1 MNVGE
6 RIGDYEIVAVL
17 GAGGMGQ
24 VYKVRNVFSERVE
37 AMKVLLP
44 NMSSDPDLA
53 QRFLREIQVQ
63 AALDHPNIARLHAAQ
78 RVGDQLVMVMELV
91 EGSSLEKLIEQRAL
105 TLSDS
110 VNYVSQV
117 LDALAYAHGRG
128 VVHRDVKPA
137 NIMVTSAGVV
147 KLMDFGIAHIKAD
160 RRLTQTGTAVG
171 SLYYMS
177 PEQIQGAEPD
187 PRSDLYALGITL
199 YEMVTGRRPFQG
211 DSDFSIMA
219 AHMQQVPAAP
229 IEIVPNVPTDLSDI
243 IVMAIARDPAARF
256 QSADAFHA
264 ALRSLALPGGAPQQ
278 SVPNM
283 PPVPA
288 SSIPSSSVPVSSAPI
303 SSAPMSPPPVPRTAP
318 SAPVY
323 NAPPPVP
330 SAAPPAPPP
339 VPAAVAAP
347 RSRRGLY
354 MAVGSVAT
362 IAVLA
367 AALIEIPKFRAARA
381 VQPDTK
387 TDVSATTTPQQ
398 PPAAEPAPTA
408 VTTDTTPASTPA
420 AASVTK
426 EPAPVPVSHV
436 ASTDTRPAP
445 APKSNVAA
453 SPQRLPSQAAV
464 KQTPPVPTVQQPQP
478 AAQQIAPPVQQQ
490 VVQQPAPA
498 AQPIQPAPPP
508 PSSGGGQRANSA
520 AELRNLQQQYD
531 LLAVRAGTAQ
541 NGLRSLQQQMA
552 RQGLGLRS
560 DMVATEGRMDL
571 QMRRA
576 QDAIRNGDADGAR
589 ESLQFA
595 ERAIESIEKFLGH

>member
-24 VYKVRNVFSERVE
+24 VYQVRNVFSERIE

-78 RVGDQLVMVMELV
+78 RVGNQLVMVMELV

-105 TLSDS
+105 TVGDS

-137 NIMVTSAGVV
+137 NIMVTPSGVV

-177 PEQIQGAEPD
+177 PEQIQGGEPD

-219 AHMQQVPAAP
+219 AHMQNVPVAP
-229 IEIVPNVPTDLSDI
+229 IEIVPNVPTDLSEI
-243 IVMAIARDPAARF
+243 ILMAIAREPAARF

-264 ALRSLALPGGAPQQ
+264 ALRNLAMPGAAPAE
-278 SVPNM
+278 SVAKM
-283 PPVPA
+283 PPVP
-288 SSIPSSSVPVSSAPI
+288 I
-303 SSAPMSPPPVPRTAP
+303 SSPPPLPRTAP
-318 SAPVY
+318 SAPLY
-323 NAPPPVP
+323 SAPPPVA
-330 SAAPPAPPP
+330 SAAPPVPPP
-339 VPAAVAAP
+339 VPAAVSAP
-347 RSRRGLY
+347 KSGSRRGLY
-354 MAVGSVAT
+354 MALGSVAT

-367 AALIEIPKFRAARA
+367 AALIEVPKFRNARA
-381 VQPDTK
+381 VQNDAR
-387 TDVSATTTPQQ
+387 TDASATTNPQQTPAADPVPAAATVDSPPASATPPAAEADTPSPTPARVARTDTQ
-398 PPAAEPAPTA
+398 PPAAK
-408 VTTDTTPASTPA
+408 S
-420 AASVTK
+420 
-426 EPAPVPVSHV
+426 
-436 ASTDTRPAP
+436 
-445 APKSNVAA
+445 SNVAV
-453 SPQRLPSQAAV
+453 SPQKPPAQVAV
-464 KQTPPVPTVQQPQP
+464 QQTPPVQTVQQP
-478 AAQQIAPPVQQQ
+478 
-490 VVQQPAPA
+490 VVQQPIVQ
-498 AQPIQPAPPP
+498 QPEPVVQPAPPTSP
-508 PSSGGGQRANSA
+508 PVPVGGSQRARANA
-520 AELRNLQQQYD
+520 AEIRDLQQLYD
-531 LLAVRAGTAQ
+531 LLAVRAGTAKS
-541 NGLRSLQQQMA
+541 GLASLKQQMA
-552 RQGLGLRS
+552 RQGLGLRG
-560 DMVATEGRMDL
+560 DIVAAEGRMDL

-576 QDAIRNGDADGAR
+576 EDAIRNGDADEAR
-589 ESLQFA
+589 NSLQLA
-595 ERAIESIEKFLGH
+595 ERAVETIEKFLGR

>member
-24 VYKVRNVFSERVE
+24 VYKVRNVFSERIE

-44 NMSSDPDLA
+44 NMSSNPDLA

-105 TLSDS
+105 TVGDS

-117 LDALAYAHGRG
+117 LDALTYAHGRG

-137 NIMVTSAGVV
+137 NIMVTPSGVV

-219 AHMQQVPAAP
+219 AHMQNVPVAP
-229 IEIVPNVPTDLSDI
+229 IEIVPNVPSDLSEI
-243 IVMAIARDPAARF
+243 ILTAIARDPAARF
-256 QSADAFHA
+256 QSAGAFHA
-264 ALRSLALPGGAPQQ
+264 ALRNLGGPGAAPAEA
-278 SVPNM
+278 VAKM
-283 PPVPA
+283 PPVP
-288 SSIPSSSVPVSSAPI
+288 VGSAPVN
-303 SSAPMSPPPVPRTAP
+303 SPPPLPRTAP
-318 SAPVY
+318 SAPAY
-323 NAPPPVP
+323 SAPPPVP
-330 SAAPPAPPP
+330 PTVPPAPPMM
-339 VPAAVAAP
+339 PAAVSAP
-347 RSRRGLY
+347 KTGSRRGLY
-354 MAVGSVAT
+354 MALGSIAT

-367 AALIEIPKFRAARA
+367 AALIEVPKFRNARA
-381 VQPDTK
+381 VQGDAKIDAP
-387 TDVSATTTPQQ
+387 ATISSQQ
-398 PPAAEPAPTA
+398 PTAA
-408 VTTDTTPASTPA
+408 DSTPA
-420 AASVTK
+420 AAAADNAPATPAAAEANTPAPSPPRAASIDTRTPAAKNNMTVSPQRPSAQVAVQQTQPVQTVQ
-426 EPAPVPVSHV
+426 EPAVPQRIAQQAPVQQPDPVAQAAQATSPPVPV
-436 ASTDTRPAP
+436 
-445 APKSNVAA
+445 
-453 SPQRLPSQAAV
+453 
-464 KQTPPVPTVQQPQP
+464 
-478 AAQQIAPPVQQQ
+478 
-490 VVQQPAPA
+490 
-498 AQPIQPAPPP
+498 
-508 PSSGGGQRANSA
+508 GGSQRARANA
-520 AELRNLQQQYD
+520 AEIRDLQQLYD
-531 LLAVRAGTAQ
+531 LLAVRAGTVKS
-541 NGLRSLQQQMA
+541 GLASLKQQMA
-552 RQGLGLRS
+552 RQGLGLRG
-560 DMVATEGRMDL
+560 DIVATEGRMDL

-576 QDAIRNGDADGAR
+576 EDAIRNGDTDEAR
-589 ESLQFA
+589 NSLQLA
-595 ERAIESIEKFLGH
+595 ERAVENIEKFLGR

>member
-24 VYKVRNVFSERVE
+24 VYKVRNVFSERIE

-44 NMSSDPDLA
+44 NMSSNPDLA

-105 TLSDS
+105 TVGDS

-117 LDALAYAHGRG
+117 LDALTYAHGRG

-137 NIMVTSAGVV
+137 NIMVTPSGVV

-219 AHMQQVPAAP
+219 AHMQNVPVAP
-229 IEIVPNVPTDLSDI
+229 IEIVPNVPSDLSEI
-243 IVMAIARDPAARF
+243 ILTAIARDPAARF
-256 QSADAFHA
+256 QSAGAFHA
-264 ALRSLALPGGAPQQ
+264 ALRNLAVPGAAPAEA
-278 SVPNM
+278 VAKM
-283 PPVPA
+283 PPVP
-288 SSIPSSSVPVSSAPI
+288 VGSAPVN
-303 SSAPMSPPPVPRTAP
+303 SPPPLPRTAP
-318 SAPVY
+318 SPPAY
-323 NAPPPVP
+323 SAPPPVP
-330 SAAPPAPPP
+330 PAVPPAPPMM
-339 VPAAVAAP
+339 PAAVSAP
-347 RSRRGLY
+347 KTGSRRGLY
-354 MAVGSVAT
+354 MALGSIAT

-367 AALIEIPKFRAARA
+367 AALIEVPKFRNARA
-381 VQPDTK
+381 VQGDAKIDAP
-387 TDVSATTTPQQ
+387 ATISSQQ
-398 PPAAEPAPTA
+398 PTAA
-408 VTTDTTPASTPA
+408 DSTPA
-420 AASVTK
+420 AAAADNAPATPAAA
-426 EPAPVPVSHV
+426 EANTPAPSPPRA
-436 ASTDTRPAP
+436 ASIDTRTPA
-445 APKSNVAA
+445 AKNNVTV
-453 SPQRLPSQAAV
+453 SPQRPSAQVAV
-464 KQTPPVPTVQQPQP
+464 QQTQPVQTVQQPAVPQRI
-478 AAQQIAPPVQQQ
+478 AQQAPVQQPDPVAQ
-490 VVQQPAPA
+490 A
-498 AQPIQPAPPP
+498 AQATSPPVP
-508 PSSGGGQRANSA
+508 VGGSQRARANA
-520 AELRNLQQQYD
+520 AEIRDLQQLYD
-531 LLAVRAGTAQ
+531 LLAVRAGTVKS
-541 NGLRSLQQQMA
+541 GLASLKQQMA
-552 RQGLGLRS
+552 RQGLGLRG
-560 DMVATEGRMDL
+560 DIVATEGRMDL

-576 QDAIRNGDADGAR
+576 EDAIRNGDTDEAR
-589 ESLQFA
+589 NSLQLA
-595 ERAIESIEKFLGH
+595 ERAVENIEKFLGR

>member
-6 RIGDYEIVAVL
+6 RIGDYEVVAVL

-24 VYKVRNVFSERVE
+24 VYKVRNVFSERIE

-105 TLSDS
+105 TLNDS

-117 LDALAYAHGRG
+117 LDALTYAHGRG

-137 NIMVTSAGVV
+137 NIMVTPSGVV

-229 IEIVPNVPTDLSDI
+229 IEIVPNVPSDLSDI

-264 ALRSLALPGGAPQQ
+264 ALRSLALAGAAPQQ
-278 SVPNM
+278 GVPNM

-288 SSIPSSSVPVSSAPI
+288 SPASMS
-303 SSAPMSPPPVPRTAP
+303 SPPPIPRTAP

-323 NAPPPVP
+323 SAPPPVP
-330 SAAPPAPPP
+330 SAAPPVPPP
-339 VPAAVAAP
+339 LPAPAAVAAP

-354 MAVGSVAT
+354 MALGSVAT
-362 IAVLA
+362 IVVLA

-381 VQPDTK
+381 VQPDAK
-387 TDVSATTTPQQ
+387 PEVSATTTPQQ
-398 PPAAEPAPTA
+398 PPATEPAPTA
-408 VTTDTTPASTPA
+408 AADSAPVATPAT
-420 AASVTK
+420 ASVTNTPAPSSPNPA
-426 EPAPVPVSHV
+426 PAPVNRV
-436 ASTDTRPAP
+436 ATTDTRPAA

-453 SPQRLPSQAAV
+453 NPQR
-464 KQTPPVPTVQQPQP
+464 TPAQVAVQQ
-478 AAQQIAPPVQQQ
+478 APPAQAVQEQ
-490 VVQQPAPA
+490 VIPPTPTPTAPVAQATPA
-498 AQPIQPAPPP
+498 APPP
-508 PSSGGGQRANSA
+508 PAPGGGQRARA
-520 AELRNLQQQYD
+520 AEIRDLQQQYD
-531 LLAVRAGTAQ
+531 LLAVRAGTVK
-541 NGLRSLQQQMA
+541 NGLGSLKQQMA
-552 RQGLGLRS
+552 RQGLGLRG
-560 DMVATEGRMDL
+560 DIVATEGRMDL

-576 QDAIRNGDADGAR
+576 QDSIRNGDTDQAR
-589 ESLQFA
+589 ESLQLA
-595 ERAIESIEKFLGH
+595 ERAVESIEKFLGR

>member
-24 VYKVRNVFSERVE
+24 VYKVRNVFSERIE

-78 RVGDQLVMVMELV
+78 RVGDQLVMVMELI
-91 EGSSLEKLIEQRAL
+91 EGSSLEKLIEQRAI

-137 NIMVTSAGVV
+137 NIMITPSGVV

-229 IEIVPNVPTDLSDI
+229 IEIVPNVPSDLSDI

-264 ALRSLALPGGAPQQ
+264 ALRSLALPGAAPQQ
-278 SVPNM
+278 GVPNM

-288 SSIPSSSVPVSSAPI
+288 SPASMS
-303 SSAPMSPPPVPRTAP
+303 SPPPIPRTAP

-323 NAPPPVP
+323 SAPPPVP
-330 SAAPPAPPP
+330 SVAPPIPPP

-362 IAVLA
+362 IVVLA
-367 AALIEIPKFRAARA
+367 AALIEIPKFRNAHAT
-381 VQPDTK
+381 QNESK

-398 PPAAEPAPTA
+398 PPAAEPAPAAVDSTPTA
-408 VTTDTTPASTPA
+408 TTPA
-420 AASVTK
+420 ASVANT
-426 EPAPVPVSHV
+426 
-436 ASTDTRPAP
+436 PAP
-445 APKSNVAA
+445 APLSPNPAPAPVNRVASSDTRPPAAPKSTVAV
-453 SPQRLPSQAAV
+453 SPQRSPSQVAV
-464 KQTPPVPTVQQPQP
+464 QQAPPAQTVQQPVVQP
-478 AAQQIAPPVQQQ
+478 PPIQQPDPVAQAAPPTS
-490 VVQQPAPA
+490 
-498 AQPIQPAPPP
+498 PPVP
-508 PSSGGGQRANSA
+508 VGGSQRARASA
-520 AELRNLQQQYD
+520 AEIRDLQQRYD
-531 LLAVRAGTAQ
+531 LLAVRAGTVK
-541 NGLRSLQQQMA
+541 NGLGSLKQQMA
-552 RQGLGLRS
+552 LQGLGLRG
-560 DMVATEGRMDL
+560 DIVATEGRMDL
-571 QMRRA
+571 QMRRS
-576 QDAIRNGDADGAR
+576 QDAILNGDTDQAR

>member
-6 RIGDYEIVAVL
+6 RIGDYEVVAVL

-24 VYKVRNVFSERVE
+24 VYKVRNVFSERIE

-105 TLSDS
+105 TLNDS

-117 LDALAYAHGRG
+117 LDALTYAHGRG

-137 NIMVTSAGVV
+137 NIMVTPSGVV

-229 IEIVPNVPTDLSDI
+229 IEIVPNVPSDLSDI

-264 ALRSLALPGGAPQQ
+264 ALRSLALAGAAPQQ
-278 SVPNM
+278 GVPNM

-288 SSIPSSSVPVSSAPI
+288 SPASMS
-303 SSAPMSPPPVPRTAP
+303 SPPPIPRTAP

-323 NAPPPVP
+323 SAPPPVP
-330 SAAPPAPPP
+330 SVAPPVPPP
-339 VPAAVAAP
+339 LPAPAAVAAP

-354 MAVGSVAT
+354 MALGSVAT
-362 IAVLA
+362 IVVLA

-381 VQPDTK
+381 VQPDAK
-387 TDVSATTTPQQ
+387 PEVSATTTPQQ
-398 PPAAEPAPTA
+398 PPATEPAPTA
-408 VTTDTTPASTPA
+408 AADSAPVATPAT
-420 AASVTK
+420 ASVTNTPAPSSPNPA
-426 EPAPVPVSHV
+426 PAPVNRV
-436 ASTDTRPAP
+436 ATTDTRPAA

-453 SPQRLPSQAAV
+453 NPQR
-464 KQTPPVPTVQQPQP
+464 TPAQVAVQQ
-478 AAQQIAPPVQQQ
+478 APPAQAVQEQ
-490 VVQQPAPA
+490 VIPPTPTPTAPVAQATPA
-498 AQPIQPAPPP
+498 APPP
-508 PSSGGGQRANSA
+508 PAPGGGQRARA
-520 AELRNLQQQYD
+520 AEIRDLQQQYD
-531 LLAVRAGTAQ
+531 LLAVRAGTVK
-541 NGLRSLQQQMA
+541 NGLGSLKQQMA
-552 RQGLGLRS
+552 RQGLGLRG
-560 DMVATEGRMDL
+560 DIVATEGRMDL

-576 QDAIRNGDADGAR
+576 QDSIRNGDTDQAR
-589 ESLQFA
+589 ESLQLA
-595 ERAIESIEKFLGH
+595 ERAVESIEKFLGR